1 MKQFIAS
8 IFPPTIFKKR
18 AQYAALAVGFW
29 TIVVMLAQLFRF
41 EKFPKTLEPL
51 GIGNGTIAA
60 IAIVLLEFISLPFL
74 LSMPRLGRLGRRI
87 SGACTLLAP
96 GVWLVISAVVLMNG
110 GQGKISLFGA
120 VAALPGVISLL
131 LSGVWLAAAAYL
143 TAKLRRLD
151 LK

>member
-18 AQYAALAVGFW
+18 AQYAALAAGFW

-51 GIGNGTIAA
+51 GIGDGTIVA

-74 LSMPRLGRLGRRI
+74 LSMPRLSELEQRI
-87 SGACTLLAP
+87 SGVCVLLTP
-96 GVWLVISAVVLMNG
+96 SVWLVISAAVLMSS
-110 GQGKISLFGA
+110 GQEKVSLFGA
-120 VAALPGVISLL
+120 VAALPGVASLL
-131 LSGVWLAAAAYL
+131 LSGAWLAAAAYL

>member
-8 IFPPTIFKKR
+8 IFSPTIFKKHT
-18 AQYAALAVGFW
+18 QYAALAAGFW
-29 TIVVMLAQLFRF
+29 TIIIMLAQLFRF

-51 GIGNGTIAA
+51 GIGDGAIAA

-74 LSMPRLGRLGRRI
+74 LSMPRLSRIERRI

-96 GVWLVISAVVLMNG
+96 GVWLVISAAVLMSG

-120 VAALPGVISLL
+120 VAALPGVVSLL
-131 LSGVWLAAAAYL
+131 LAGVWLAAIVYL
-143 TAKLRRLD
+143 TAKLWRLD

>member
-18 AQYAALAVGFW
+18 AQYAALAAGFW
-29 TIVVMLAQLFRF
+29 TIIIMLAQLFRF

-51 GIGNGTIAA
+51 GIGGGTIAA

-74 LSMPRLGRLGRRI
+74 LSMPRLSKLERRI

-96 GVWLVISAVVLMNG
+96 GVWLVISAAVLMSG
-110 GQGKISLFGA
+110 GQGKVSLFGA
-120 VAALPGVISLL
+120 GAGAPGGDRLTAGGG
-131 LSGVWLAAAAYL
+131 GVAAAAYL
-143 TAKLRRLD
+143 TAKLRWLD

>member
-8 IFPPTIFKKR
+8 IFPPTIFKKHT
-18 AQYAALAVGFW
+18 QYAALAAGFW
-29 TIVVMLAQLFRF
+29 TIVIMLAQLFRF
-41 EKFPKTLEPL
+41 EKFPKTLESL
-51 GIGNGTIAA
+51 GIGDGTIAA

-74 LSMPRLGRLGRRI
+74 LSMPRLGRIERRI
-87 SGACTLLAP
+87 SGACVLLASS
-96 GVWLVISAVVLMNG
+96 VWLAISAAVLMSS
-110 GQGKISLFGA
+110 GQEKVSLFGA

-131 LSGVWLAAAAYL
+131 LSSAWLAAAAYL

>member
-18 AQYAALAVGFW
+18 AQYAALAAGFW
-29 TIVVMLAQLFRF
+29 TIIIMLAQLFRF

-51 GIGNGTIAA
+51 GIGDGAIVA

-74 LSMPRLGRLGRRI
+74 LSMPRLGRIERRI
-87 SGACTLLAP
+87 SGACVLLAP
-96 GVWLVISAVVLMNG
+96 SVWLAISAAVLMSS
-110 GQGKISLFGA
+110 GQEKVSLFGA
-120 VAALPGVISLL
+120 VAALPGAVSLL
-131 LSGVWLAAAAYL
+131 LSGAWLAAAAYL
-143 TAKLRRLD
+143 TAKLWRLD

>member
-18 AQYAALAVGFW
+18 AQYAALAAGFW
-29 TIVVMLAQLFRF
+29 TIIIMLAQLFRF
-41 EKFPKTLEPL
+41 EKFPKTLESL
-51 GIGNGTIAA
+51 GIGDGIIAA

-74 LSMPRLGRLGRRI
+74 LSMPRLGRIERRI
-87 SGACTLLAP
+87 SGACTSLAP
-96 GVWLVISAVVLMNG
+96 GVWLVISAAVLMSG
-110 GQGKISLFGA
+110 GQEKVSLFGA
-120 VAALPGVISLL
+120 VAALPGVVSLL

>member
-18 AQYAALAVGFW
+18 AQYAALAAGFW

-51 GIGNGTIAA
+51 GIGDGTIAA

-74 LSMPRLGRLGRRI
+74 LSMPRLGRIERRI
-87 SGACTLLAP
+87 SGACVLLAP
-96 GVWLVISAVVLMNG
+96 SVWLAISAAVLMSG
-110 GQGKISLFGA
+110 GQGKVSLFGA
-120 VAALPGVISLL
+120 VAALPGVVSLL
-131 LSGVWLAAAAYL
+131 LSGAWLAAAAYL
-143 TAKLRRLD
+143 TAKLWRLD

>member
-18 AQYAALAVGFW
+18 AQYAALAAGFW

-41 EKFPKTLEPL
+41 EKFPKTLESL
-51 GIGNGTIAA
+51 GIGYGIIAA

-74 LSMPRLGRLGRRI
+74 LSMPRLSKLERRI

-96 GVWLVISAVVLMNG
+96 SVWLVISAAVLMSG
-110 GQGKISLFGA
+110 GQEKVSLFGA
-120 VAALPGVISLL
+120 VAALPGVVSLL
-131 LSGVWLAAAAYL
+131 LSGAWLAAAAYL
-143 TAKLRRLD
+143 TAKLRRLN

>member
-29 TIVVMLAQLFRF
+29 TIIIMLAQLFRF
-41 EKFPKTLEPL
+41 EKFPKTLESL
-51 GIGNGTIAA
+51 GIGDGTIAA

-74 LSMPRLGRLGRRI
+74 LSMPRLGRIERRI
-87 SGACTLLAP
+87 SGACVLLTP
-96 GVWLVISAVVLMNG
+96 SVWLVISAAVLMSG
-110 GQGKISLFGA
+110 GQEKVSLFGA
-120 VAALPGVISLL
+120 VAALSGVVSLL
-131 LSGVWLAAAAYL
+131 LSGAWLAAAAYL

>member
-18 AQYAALAVGFW
+18 TQYAALAAGFW
-29 TIVVMLAQLFRF
+29 TIIIMLAQLFRF

-51 GIGNGTIAA
+51 GIGDGAIVA

-74 LSMPRLGRLGRRI
+74 LSMPRLGRTARRI

-96 GVWLVISAVVLMNG
+96 SVWLAISAAVLMSS
-110 GQGKISLFGA
+110 GQEKVSLFGA
-120 VAALPGVISLL
+120 VAALPGVVSLL
-131 LSGVWLAAAAYL
+131 LSGAWLAAATYL

>member
-18 AQYAALAVGFW
+18 AQYAALAAGFW
-29 TIVVMLAQLFRF
+29 TIIIMLAQLFRF
-41 EKFPKTLEPL
+41 EKFPKTLESL
-51 GIGNGTIAA
+51 GIGDGTIAA

-74 LSMPRLGRLGRRI
+74 LSMPRLGRIERRI
-87 SGACTLLAP
+87 SGACVLLAP
-96 GVWLVISAVVLMNG
+96 SVWLAISAAVLMSS
-110 GQGKISLFGA
+110 GQEKVSLFGA
-120 VAALPGVISLL
+120 VAALPGVVSLL
-131 LSGVWLAAAAYL
+131 LSGAWLAAAAYL

>member
-18 AQYAALAVGFW
+18 AQYAALAAGFW

-51 GIGNGTIAA
+51 GIGDGTIVA

-74 LSMPRLGRLGRRI
+74 LSMPRLGRIERRI
-87 SGACTLLAP
+87 SGACVLLAP
-96 GVWLVISAVVLMNG
+96 SVWLAISAAVLMSG
-110 GQGKISLFGA
+110 GQGKVSLFGA
-120 VAALPGVISLL
+120 VAALPGVVSLL
-131 LSGVWLAAAAYL
+131 LSGAWLAAAAYL
-143 TAKLRRLD
+143 TAKLWRLD

>member
-18 AQYAALAVGFW
+18 AQYAALAAGFW
-29 TIVVMLAQLFRF
+29 TIIIMLAQLFRF

-51 GIGNGTIAA
+51 GIGGGTIAA

-74 LSMPRLGRLGRRI
+74 LSMSRLGRLGRRI

-96 GVWLVISAVVLMNG
+96 GVWLMISAAVLMSG
-110 GQGKISLFGA
+110 GQGKVSLFGA
-120 VAALPGVISLL
+120 VAALPGVVSLL
-131 LSGVWLAAAAYL
+131 LSGAWLAAVAYL

>member
-29 TIVVMLAQLFRF
+29 TIVVMLAQLFRI

>member
-18 AQYAALAVGFW
+18 AQYAALAAGFW
-29 TIVVMLAQLFRF
+29 TIIIMLTQLFRF
-41 EKFPKTLEPL
+41 EKFPKTLESL
-51 GIGNGTIAA
+51 GICDGTIAA

-74 LSMPRLGRLGRRI
+74 LSMPRLSKLEQQI

-96 GVWLVISAVVLMNG
+96 GVWLVISAAVLMSS
-110 GQGKISLFGA
+110 GQEKVSLFGA
-120 VAALPGVISLL
+120 VAALPGVVSLL
-131 LSGVWLAAAAYL
+131 LSGAWLAAAAYL
-143 TAKLRRLD
+143 TAKLRRLN

>member
-18 AQYAALAVGFW
+18 AQYAALAAGFW

-41 EKFPKTLEPL
+41 EKFPKTLESL
-51 GIGNGTIAA
+51 GIGDGTIAA
-60 IAIVLLEFISLPFL
+60 IAIVLLEFIPLPFL
-74 LSMPRLGRLGRRI
+74 LSMPRLGRIERRI
-87 SGACTLLAP
+87 SGACVLLAP
-96 GVWLVISAVVLMNG
+96 SVWLAISAAVLMSS
-110 GQGKISLFGA
+110 GQEKVSLFGA
-120 VAALPGVISLL
+120 VAALPGVVSLL
-131 LSGVWLAAAAYL
+131 LSGAWLAAAAYL

>member
-1 MKQFIAS
+1 MKQFIAG

-18 AQYAALAVGFW
+18 AQYAALAAGFW
-29 TIVVMLAQLFRF
+29 TIIIMLAQLFRF

-51 GIGNGTIAA
+51 GIGGGTIAA

-74 LSMPRLGRLGRRI
+74 LSMSRLGRLGRRI

-96 GVWLVISAVVLMNG
+96 GVWLMISAAVLMSG
-110 GQGKISLFGA
+110 GQGKVSLFGA
-120 VAALPGVISLL
+120 VAALPGVVSLL
-131 LSGVWLAAAAYL
+131 LSGAWLAAVAYL

>member
-29 TIVVMLAQLFRF
+29 TIIIMLAQLFRF
-41 EKFPKTLEPL
+41 EKFPKTLESL
-51 GIGNGTIAA
+51 GIGDGAIVA

-74 LSMPRLGRLGRRI
+74 LSMPRLGRIERRI
-87 SGACTLLAP
+87 SGACVLLAP
-96 GVWLVISAVVLMNG
+96 SVWLAISAAVLMSS
-110 GQGKISLFGA
+110 GQEKVSLFGA
-120 VAALPGVISLL
+120 VAALPGVVSLL
-131 LSGVWLAAAAYL
+131 LSGAWLAAATYL

>member
-1 MKQFIAS
+1 MKQFIS
-8 IFPPTIFKKR
+8 SVFPPTIFKKR

-41 EKFPKTLEPL
+41 EKFPKTLESL
-51 GIGNGTIAA
+51 GIGYSIIAA

-74 LSMPRLGRLGRRI
+74 LSMPRLGRIERRI
-87 SGACTLLAP
+87 SGACVLLAP
-96 GVWLVISAVVLMNG
+96 SVWLAISAVVLMNG
-110 GQGKISLFGA
+110 GQGKVSLFGA
-120 VAALPGVISLL
+120 VAALPGVVSLL
-131 LSGVWLAAAAYL
+131 LSGAWLAAAAYL

>member
-18 AQYAALAVGFW
+18 TQYAALAAGFW
-29 TIVVMLAQLFRF
+29 TIIIMLAQLFRF

-51 GIGNGTIAA
+51 GIGDGAIVA

-74 LSMPRLGRLGRRI
+74 LSMPRLSKLERRI
-87 SGACTLLAP
+87 SGVCTSLAP
-96 GVWLVISAVVLMNG
+96 GVWLVISAAVLMSS
-110 GQGKISLFGA
+110 GQEKVSLFGA
-120 VAALPGVISLL
+120 VAALPGVVSLL
-131 LSGVWLAAAAYL
+131 LSGAWLAAAAYL
-143 TAKLRRLD
+143 TAKLWRLD

>member
-18 AQYAALAVGFW
+18 AQYAALAAGFW
-29 TIVVMLAQLFRF
+29 TIIIMLAQLFRF

-51 GIGNGTIAA
+51 GIGDGTIVVV
-60 IAIVLLEFISLPFL
+60 AIVLLEFISLPFL
-74 LSMPRLGRLGRRI
+74 LSMPRLSKLERQI

-96 GVWLVISAVVLMNG
+96 GVWLMISAAVLMSSE
-110 GQGKISLFGA
+110 QGKVSLFGA
-120 VAALPGVISLL
+120 VAALPGVVSLL
-131 LSGVWLAAAAYL
+131 MTGVWLAAAAYL

>member
-18 AQYAALAVGFW
+18 AQYAALAAGFW
-29 TIVVMLAQLFRF
+29 TIIIMLAQLFRF
-41 EKFPKTLEPL
+41 EKFPKTLESL
-51 GIGNGTIAA
+51 GIGDGTIVA

-74 LSMPRLGRLGRRI
+74 LSMPRLSELEQRI
-87 SGACTLLAP
+87 SGVCVLLTP
-96 GVWLVISAVVLMNG
+96 SVWLVISAAVLMSS
-110 GQGKISLFGA
+110 GQEKVSLFGA
-120 VAALPGVISLL
+120 VAALPGVASLL
-131 LSGVWLAAAAYL
+131 LSGAWLAGAAYL

>member
-18 AQYAALAVGFW
+18 AQYAALAAGFW
-29 TIVVMLAQLFRF
+29 TIIIMLAQLFRF
-41 EKFPKTLEPL
+41 EKFPKTLESL
-51 GIGNGTIAA
+51 GIGDGTIVA

-74 LSMPRLGRLGRRI
+74 LSMPRLSELEQRI
-87 SGACTLLAP
+87 SGVCVLLTP
-96 GVWLVISAVVLMNG
+96 SVWLVISAAVLMSS
-110 GQGKISLFGA
+110 GQEKVSLFGA
-120 VAALPGVISLL
+120 VAALPRVASLL
-131 LSGVWLAAAAYL
+131 LSGAWLAAAAYL

>member
-18 AQYAALAVGFW
+18 TQYAALAAGFW
-29 TIVVMLAQLFRF
+29 TIIIMLAQLFRF
-41 EKFPKTLEPL
+41 EKFPKTLESL
-51 GIGNGTIAA
+51 GIGDGAIAA

-87 SGACTLLAP
+87 AGACTLLAP
-96 GVWLVISAVVLMNG
+96 GVWLVISAAVLMSS
-110 GQGKISLFGA
+110 GQEKVSLFGA
-120 VAALPGVISLL
+120 VAALPGVVSLL
-131 LSGVWLAAAAYL
+131 LSGAWLAAATYL

>member
-18 AQYAALAVGFW
+18 TQYAALAAGFW

-41 EKFPKTLEPL
+41 EKFPKTLELL
-51 GIGNGTIAA
+51 GIGDGAIAA

-87 SGACTLLAP
+87 AGACTLLAP
-96 GVWLVISAVVLMNG
+96 GVWLVTSAAVLMSG
-110 GQGKISLFGA
+110 RQEKVSLFGA

-131 LSGVWLAAAAYL
+131 LSGAWLAAAAYL
-143 TAKLRRLD
+143 TAKLWRLD